1 MYSSLDA
8 SKLAGFLDADEEEIV
23 QQMMVMKGAS
33 RSVSRAAVV
42 GEGGGLLDGVV
53 ISTSDLDFV
62 IDEVRFIYLSLS
74 RRFCLVMNLTEPTR
88 IEHGSNRGEHD
99 RAALRRVVYP

>member
-33 RSVSRAAVV
+33 RSVSRAAVES
-42 GEGGGLLDGVV
+42 GTLLDGGV

-62 IDEVRFIYLSLS
+62 IDEVRLSQFTFHVSSDSLS
-74 RRFCLVMNLTEPTR
+74 
-88 IEHGSNRGEHD
+88 SSS
-99 RAALRRVVYP
+99 